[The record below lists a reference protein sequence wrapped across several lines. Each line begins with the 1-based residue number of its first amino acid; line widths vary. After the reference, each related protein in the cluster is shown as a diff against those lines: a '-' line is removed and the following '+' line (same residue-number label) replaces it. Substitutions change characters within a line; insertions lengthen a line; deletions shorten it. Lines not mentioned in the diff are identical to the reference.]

1 MSEEDGRRCSFS
13 RRSERK
19 PHAARDARHE
29 RRRER
34 AGQLEATL
42 IPLIAYAL
50 IRGQRATK
58 SPDEKKP
65 PRITTRAPGPGRLD
79 VLDYYYLIV
88 LGPERS
94 KYISDATR
102 WRPRT
107 FRNNTQSR
115 FAAYD
120 ARAPAR
126 CKADRAA
133 AVTTHLPWDRSNDE
147 WSAMYARSYARRAA
161 RPGAFAYGGWTYA
174 WTRGPD
180 DRETRYGHG
189 FCANVWGLIMV

>member
-107 FRNNTQSR
+107 FRNNDCQSR
-115 FAAYD
+115 RTM
-120 ARAPAR
+120 RAPPRVVKRTAQPR
-126 CKADRAA
+126 SPHTSPGTDRTTNGAPCMRDRMRDGRPGREPSLMAA
-133 AVTTHLPWDRSNDE
+133 GYALGRSNRDM
-147 WSAMYARSYARRAA
+147 ATPTVRLR
-161 RPGAFAYGGWTYA
+161 
-174 WTRGPD
+174 
-180 DRETRYGHG
+180 
-189 FCANVWGLIMV
+189 